1 MELNPIADFESQTP
15 EKVAQNVELTE
26 EKENSSIGF
35 FEKYLS
41 LWVLLCM
48 IVG

>member
-1 MELNPIADFESQTP
+1 MERSAPR
-15 EKVAQNVELTE
+15 
-26 EKENSSIGF
+26 IGF

-48 IVG
+48 GDEFDRIKGLSYDK